1 MDFAR
6 LSDAVRSKNKRYIV
20 NPNGRTVNRPLKKNK
35 VILFIVLIPI
45 EAFLN
50 FNGMKN
56 FWV

>member
-6 LSDAVRSKNKRYIV
+6 LSDAVSSKNKRYIV

-45 EAFLN
+45 ESFFN
-50 FNGMKN
+50 F
-56 FWV
+56 